1 MPREEKAQNAT
12 VHVVPRQRR
21 LLFHQPLPVYQAI
34 QKSREKWSDTEIEAL
49 VESVMLHSAGDSW
62 PTHKQDSFWSSAGEL
77 LHMRT
82 NSSMCR
88 TGKNFRRKVHG
99 VCKI

>member
-1 MPREEKAQNAT
+1 M
-12 VHVVPRQRR
+12 
-21 LLFHQPLPVYQAI
+21 
-34 QKSREKWSDTEIEAL
+34 
-49 VESVMLHSAGDSW
+49 ESVMLHSAGDSW
-62 PTHKQDSFWSSAGEL
+62 PTHKKDSFWSSAGEF

-99 VCKI
+99 ICKI